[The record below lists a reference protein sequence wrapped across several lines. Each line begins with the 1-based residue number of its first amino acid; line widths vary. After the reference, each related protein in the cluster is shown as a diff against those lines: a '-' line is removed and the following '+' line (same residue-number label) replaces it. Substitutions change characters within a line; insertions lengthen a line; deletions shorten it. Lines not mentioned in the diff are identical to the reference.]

1 MTLLSSQLLLF
12 SAAHR
17 RTPLPCTIL
26 FRWNKP
32 TTDGTV
38 RFPRSPITPAVGLDQ
53 RVSRFVVPATA
64 EDLLYNAGAT
74 VGVLGGAYALVR
86 AFDEL
91 TRRNILHQGLSRKLV
106 HILSGLLFLFS
117 WPIFRYPISV
127 FQIMDSNSPKARY
140 FAAFVPLVN
149 CLRLLMNGLS
159 LASDEGLIKSLT
171 REGDPE

>member
-91 TRRNILHQGLSRKLV
+91 TRRNILHQVQLQS
-106 HILSGLLFLFS
+106 LFS
-117 WPIFRYPISV
+117 HCLHADTQLQNRVHFSV
-127 FQIMDSNSPKARY
+127 
-140 FAAFVPLVN
+140 
-149 CLRLLMNGLS
+149 
-159 LASDEGLIKSLT
+159 
-171 REGDPE
+171 